1 MFNDFLRKMKDD
13 FLGTRYSAF
22 WDKVAQGSVCV
33 CVRGCVRARAML
45 KLMPALNMITSE
57 PVHFVHK

>member
-22 WDKVAQGSVCV
+22 WDKVAQGTTGKHALPSFGLNFLTLSSCLQIRPFRDCCV
-33 CVRGCVRARAML
+33 DG
-45 KLMPALNMITSE
+45 
-57 PVHFVHK
+57 